1 VFNTEADSMT
11 PILLCLAILAVV
23 FVGILVARRNRAAA
37 EEQLPVARRNRAAFE
52 ERFPPISDAEFLA
65 RCSPGVD
72 PAVALKVRRIVADY
86 FDIDY
91 ERVHPSMRFVDDLG
105 A

>member
-1 VFNTEADSMT
+1 MT
-11 PILLCLAILAVV
+11 PILVSLAVLTTFCV
-23 FVGILVARRNRAAA
+23 IAMVAS
-37 EEQLPVARRNRAAFE
+37 RNRAAFE

-72 PAVALKVRRIVADY
+72 PKVALKIREIVAEY
-86 FDIDY
+86 FGIDY
-91 ERVHPSMRFVDDLG
+91 ERVHPSMRFVDDLD